1 MDNSPVWDE
10 VLDRMDVPPGSI
22 PYNRTDL
29 APPTDPADRP
39 TNATYDRFVYLMICA
54 RNRSYVERAIAAADG
69 CPFLIEDAFFNTLV
83 AQAADSMARLAALV
97 AVDDVAKW
105 RALALRT
112 RHAIA
117 SLWSPVEQMYLS
129 RDVRSG
135 ELIRKR
141 TIGGLA
147 PLLLP
152 PIAAAPLRR
161 EALPETARAGLR
173 HTPGA
178 TLDARA
184 ANFSRRCYWRGPSW
198 FNTDWLLMRGLE
210 ADNSSA
216 ADAAASAARCS
227 SLNGSGWRE
236 YWDPLSGEPHARRT
250 SRGTARSSYTF
261 CS

>member
-1 MDNSPVWDE
+1 
-10 VLDRMDVPPGSI
+10 
-22 PYNRTDL
+22 
-29 APPTDPADRP
+29 
-39 TNATYDRFVYLMICA
+39 MICA
-54 RNRSYVERAIAAADG
+54 RNRSYVERDIAAADG

-83 AQAADSMARLAALV
+83 AQSADSMARLAALV
-97 AVDDVAKW
+97 AADDVAKW
-105 RALALRT
+105 RALALHT

-141 TIGGLA
+141 TISGLA

-161 EALPETARAGLR
+161 EALLDTLR
-173 HTPGA
+173 SPGFA
-178 TLDARA
+178 TRYPVPTLDARA

-216 ADAAASAARCS
+216 ADAARIRSAM
-227 SLNGSGWRE
+227 LELVNGSGWRE
-236 YWDPLSGEPHARRT
+236 YWDPLSGEPHGSANF
-250 SRGTARSSYTF
+250 SWTAALFLDTF
-261 CS
+261 CT